1 MKVDTKISRI
11 KILIQRLDGGR
22 DITISSM
29 NRVLTPVQM
38 KEFKTDWEDELSNR
52 RVQKPTQLKTYERM
66 IRVGCLHYQKMEK
79 YSFTKD
85 KNRLAKKFSDKA
97 EDIFEKAIEYLVEQ
111 LQADSNL
118 RMWIDREPDGSNLT
132 PMGIPRVIGSSSF
145 ECLIKTKTPY
155 PVITK
160 KELKLRALE
169 LALSE
174 LTESSL
180 EDLDVTEELVRF
192 SKPKTLD
199 FSSFRF

>member
-1 MKVDTKISRI
+1 MKVDTKIKRI
-11 KILIQRLDGGR
+11 EILIKRLEGGG
-22 DITISSM
+22 DITTSSM
-29 NRVLTPVQM
+29 NRVLTPFQM
-38 KEFKTDWEDELSNR
+38 KEFKTEWVDELSNR
-52 RVQKPTQLKTYERM
+52 TVQKPSQLKTYERM
-66 IRVGCLHYQKMEK
+66 IGIGCLHYQKMER
-79 YSFTKD
+79 YSFSKD
-85 KNRLAKKFSDKA
+85 KNRLAKKFNDKA

-145 ECLIKTKTPY
+145 ECLVKTRSPY

-169 LALSE
+169 LALAD

-180 EDLDVTEELVRF
+180 ESLDVTTEIVCF
-192 SKPKTLD
+192 SKSKTLD

>member
-11 KILIQRLDGGR
+11 KILIQRLEGGR

>member
-132 PMGIPRVIGSSSF
+132 PMGVPRVIGSSSF
-145 ECLIKTKTPY
+145 ESLVKTKTPY

-160 KELKLRALE
+160 RELKLRALE
-169 LALSE
+169 LALSK
-174 LTESSL
+174 LTESSF
-180 EDLDVTEELVRF
+180 EYLDVTEEIVLF
-192 SKPKTLD
+192 LKPKNLD
-199 FSSFRF
+199 FSSFKY

>member
-118 RMWIDREPDGSNLT
+118 ECGLIENLMDR
-132 PMGIPRVIGSSSF
+132 I
-145 ECLIKTKTPY
+145 
-155 PVITK
+155 
-160 KELKLRALE
+160 
-169 LALSE
+169 
-174 LTESSL
+174 
-180 EDLDVTEELVRF
+180 
-192 SKPKTLD
+192 
-199 FSSFRF
+199 

>member
-1 MKVDTKISRI
+1 MNIELRISRI
-11 KILIQRLDGGR
+11 KILIKRLEGGG
-22 DITISSM
+22 DVTTSSM

-52 RVQKPTQLKTYERM
+52 RAQKPSQLKTYERM
-66 IRVGCLHYQKMEK
+66 IGIGCLHYQKMER
-79 YSFTKD
+79 YSFTRD
-85 KNRLAKKFSDKA
+85 KNRLAKKFSNKA

-145 ECLIKTKTPY
+145 ECLIKTKNPY

-169 LALSE
+169 LALAD

-180 EDLDVTEELVRF
+180 ETLDVTEEIVRF

-199 FSSFRF
+199 FSAFRF

>member
-1 MKVDTKISRI
+1 MKVELTISRI
-11 KILIQRLDGGR
+11 NTLIKRLEGGG
-22 DITISSM
+22 DITTSSM
-29 NRVLTPVQM
+29 NRVLTPVQLE
-38 KEFKTDWEDELSNR
+38 EFKTDWEDELSNR
-52 RVQKPTQLKTYERM
+52 RAQKPSQLKTYERM
-66 IRVGCLHYQKMEK
+66 IGIGFLHYQKMER
-79 YSFTKD
+79 YSFTRD

-145 ECLIKTKTPY
+145 ECLVKTKTPY

-160 KELKLRALE
+160 NELKLRALE
-169 LALSE
+169 LSLSE

-199 FSSFRF
+199 FSAFRF

>member
-1 MKVDTKISRI
+1 
-11 KILIQRLDGGR
+11 
-22 DITISSM
+22 
-29 NRVLTPVQM
+29 
-38 KEFKTDWEDELSNR
+38 
-52 RVQKPTQLKTYERM
+52 
-66 IRVGCLHYQKMEK
+66 
-79 YSFTKD
+79 
-85 KNRLAKKFSDKA
+85 
-97 EDIFEKAIEYLVEQ
+97 
-111 LQADSNL
+111 
-118 RMWIDREPDGSNLT
+118 MWIDREPDGSNLT